1 MLDLIVTLDK
11 TIVSFYTPETK
22 KQSKQWIKKG
32 HQGQSRPRSIPA
44 GPSRWSWPSLIPR
57 CLIYTNMMP
66 RFTIVNLTYIMKVL
80 VNFLK
85 KKLQRR
91 DYRWSLV
98 HWDNALVPNAAMVQ
112 DWLTARG
119 LQVLEHPPYPFKIAP
134 TDIFYLPKVKEEL
147 AGLHLT

>member
-1 MLDLIVTLDK
+1 
-11 TIVSFYTPETK
+11 
-22 KQSKQWIKKG
+22 
-32 HQGQSRPRSIPA
+32 
-44 GPSRWSWPSLIPR
+44 
-57 CLIYTNMMP
+57 MP

-85 KKLQRR
+85 KITVKRPQM
-91 DYRWSLV
+91 V
-98 HWDNALVPNAAMVQ
+98 PGEQGFHWDNALVPNAAMVQ

-119 LQVLEHPPYPFKIAP
+119 LQVLEHPPYPLKLAP